1 MNNQSTLL
9 IKIMFCAFLFF
20 GVIHPVY
27 IYAET
32 LNKTSNND
40 NISKIEKIEPFY
52 VTTIFGQCQDSKVL
66 KSDPY
71 LVFQNNCI
79 EEAIISNV
87 GTVTNNFTFTN
98 IVIDNETV
106 FGQGNGTIFTQDG
119 QKIDWNAYDGS
130 PVSNKSKVYDEL
142 IYSPK
147 KYQYYNGLIYFNST
161 SDEKLAFLNNA
172 VGVYMNPENSGRLIW
187 LLK

>member
-1 MNNQSTLL
+1 MYNHSSLSY
-9 IKIMFCAFLFF
+9 KIMFCAFLLV
-20 GVIHPVY
+20 GLIHPVS

-32 LNKTSNND
+32 LNKTSNNN
-40 NISKIEKIEPFY
+40 NITKIENIPPFY
-52 VTTIFGQCQDSKVL
+52 VTTVFGQCLDSKVL

-71 LVFQNNCI
+71 LVFENNCI

-87 GTVTNNFTFTN
+87 GPVTNNLTFTN
-98 IVIDNETV
+98 IVIDNKTV

-130 PVSNKSKVYDEL
+130 PVLNKSKVYDEL
-142 IYSPK
+142 IYLPE

-161 SDEKLAFLNNA
+161 SDENLAFLNNG
-172 VGVYMNPENSGRLIW
+172 VGVYINPENSGRLIW